1 MLGQCMLGA
10 VRGVEARGAEG
21 GVDEEAAEDER
32 AGEGTAAAMQKR
44 RPQAANT
51 LTLETPL
58 ISVKGAAQ
66 KRVVCFLSHV

>member
-1 MLGQCMLGA
+1 MLGA
-10 VRGVEARGAEG
+10 VRGVEARCAEG

-51 LTLETPL
+51 TPYL
-58 ISVKGAAQ
+58 RDPTYLSKRGGAEKGGLLP
-66 KRVVCFLSHV
+66 FS